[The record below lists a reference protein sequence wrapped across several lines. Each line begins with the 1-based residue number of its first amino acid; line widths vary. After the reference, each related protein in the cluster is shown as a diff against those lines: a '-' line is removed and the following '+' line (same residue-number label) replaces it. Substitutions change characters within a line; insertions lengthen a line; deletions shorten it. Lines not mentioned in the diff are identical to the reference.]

1 MFRIA
6 GHTAIMIWQAT
17 SEGETA
23 MAITLGILVG
33 VVMAAIGSALL
44 FRPQVIFNLLL
55 ALNPNSDY
63 ARRHVRSLE
72 AAVGRTRFVG
82 AISLAWGLFCFYLS
96 VRTLVHFLR

>member
-1 MFRIA
+1 M
-6 GHTAIMIWQAT
+6 
-17 SEGETA
+17 

-63 ARRHVRSLE
+63 ARRHVRSL
-72 AAVGRTRFVG
+72 AASVGRTRFVG

-96 VRTLVHFLR
+96 VRPLVHFLR